1 MFCIDDNNDK
11 NEHAFN
17 IIGRTNIKKTGFLNK
32 YRESIVSTGSKK
44 GRADAQD
51 LVSENKYL
59 NKELAMYKSMVMS
72 LSKQLSSRNAIH
84 TEINSIINDYK
95 EDQKILLADELERVA
110 HIMKIYKYFYEDEL
124 LAKRKMIE
132 ELAKII
138 DDLYVK

>member
-1 MFCIDDNNDK
+1 MFCIDDINDQ
-11 NEHAFN
+11 NEPAFKR
-17 IIGRTNIKKTGFLNK
+17 ISRSNIKKTGYLNK
-32 YRESIVSTGSKK
+32 YRESIVSTGSKR
-44 GRADAQD
+44 GRADGLD
-51 LVSENKYL
+51 LVSENKNL

-72 LSKQLSSRNAIH
+72 LSKQWSSRNSIDSEIH
-84 TEINSIINDYK
+84 SIIIDYK
-95 EDQKILLADELERVA
+95 EDQKKLLADEFERVT